1 MTSPVNILV
10 VDDLAP
16 QRLAIDAALSELGE
30 RIVPVTSGLEALKFL
45 LDHDA
50 AVVLLDVNM
59 PDMDGFETARLIR
72 QRPRNAETP
81 IIFLTA
87 DPDELRAAEGYALGA
102 VDYLFCPFAPE
113 ILRTK
118 VRVFV
123 ALSRARERAQ
133 REAQQIL
140 LLQIE
145 QAARATAEEQ
155 GRRLSVLLETANLM
169 TRAQDGSPF
178 QGELLRQIVPQIAD
192 EAGLLLWERGEPSV
206 AWLCRRDDG
215 FADSESVPDAVESA
229 LRRVPGT
236 GREERL
242 PHASGPGVGTL
253 ILPLSS
259 GGEVLG
265 ALAAVAGPDRGPH
278 AEPDLEV
285 LRLVASRVAD
295 GLDQRRLY
303 RELQDRDRK
312 KDEFLAMLS
321 HELRNPLGAIASAV
335 GVLDLISDADERA
348 RRAQQVI
355 ARQTRHLGRLVD
367 DLLDVSRVT
376 IGRITLHRQA
386 VDLQDVVNVAVH
398 SLRESGQLDL
408 RDCEIQTEHVVV
420 EADAARMEQVAANLL
435 VNAVKYTEPGGRI
448 AVTVR
453 VEDGAGVLRVADDG
467 AGISPD
473 LLPRLFDLFV
483 QGRNTLE
490 RANGGLG
497 IGLTLVKRLVE
508 LHGGAVEAAS
518 PGQGRGSTFTVRL
531 PLLAAEPRHA
541 GEGVRPRLPLP
552 SLRVL
557 IVEDS
562 LDAQEMLSRYFEMG
576 GHRVHSAS
584 SGPEAV
590 ETAQRIRPDVAL
602 VDLGLPGFDG
612 LEVAR
617 RLREDCRTRDI
628 VLVALTGYGQLSDRD
643 RTAQLGFDAHLV
655 KPAAPEKLTEVVAL
669 ALGRQSALG
678 IEGLGAG

>member
-1 MTSPVNILV
+1 MSSPVNILV

-30 RIVPVTSGLEALKFL
+30 RIVSVASGLDALKFL

-59 PDMDGFETARLIR
+59 PTMDGFETAKLIR
-72 QRPRNAETP
+72 ERPRNAETP
-81 IIFLTA
+81 LIFLTA

-123 ALSRARERAQ
+123 ALSRARERAR
-133 REAQQIL
+133 REAQQVL
-140 LLQIE
+140 LLQVE

-155 GRRLSVLLETANLM
+155 SRRLSVLLETANLM
-169 TRAQDGSPF
+169 TRTQDGSPF
-178 QGELLRQIVPQIAD
+178 QGELLRQIVPQLAD
-192 EAGLLLWERGEPSV
+192 EAGLLLWERGETTV
-206 AWLCRRDDG
+206 AWLSRREDG
-215 FADSESVPDAVESA
+215 FMDSESVPEAFDYL
-229 LRRVPGT
+229 LRQVPAT
-236 GREERL
+236 GREASV
-242 PHASGPGVGTL
+242 PHPVGHGVGAV
-253 ILPLSS
+253 ILPLSG

-278 AEPDLEV
+278 AEADLEV

-295 GLDQRRLY
+295 GLGQRRLY

-335 GVLDLISDADERA
+335 GVLDLVTGADERA
-348 RRAQQVI
+348 QRAQQVI

-376 IGRITLHRQA
+376 IGRITLNKEA
-386 VDLQDVVNVAVH
+386 VDLQDIVNVAVH
-398 SLRESGQLDL
+398 SLRETGQLDM
-408 RDCEIQTEHVVV
+408 RECEVQAEHAVVH
-420 EADAARMEQVAANLL
+420 ADGARLEQVTTNLL

-448 AVTVR
+448 TVTVR
-453 VEDGAGVLRVADDG
+453 IEDGEGVLRVADNG
-467 AGISPD
+467 AGISAE

-508 LHGGAVEAAS
+508 LHEGSVEATS
-518 PGQGRGSTFTVRL
+518 PGPTRGSTFTVRL
-531 PLLAAEPRHA
+531 PLLAAEPRHRSESA
-541 GEGVRPRLPLP
+541 RPGLPLP

-562 LDAQEMLSRYFEMG
+562 PDAQEMLSRYFEMG
-576 GHRVHSAS
+576 GHRVHSVS

-590 ETAQRIRPDVAL
+590 ETARRIRPDVAL

-617 RLREDCRTRDI
+617 RLREDHRTREM
-628 VLVALTGYGQLSDRD
+628 VLVALTGYGQVSDRD

-678 IEGLGAG
+678 LEGSLGP